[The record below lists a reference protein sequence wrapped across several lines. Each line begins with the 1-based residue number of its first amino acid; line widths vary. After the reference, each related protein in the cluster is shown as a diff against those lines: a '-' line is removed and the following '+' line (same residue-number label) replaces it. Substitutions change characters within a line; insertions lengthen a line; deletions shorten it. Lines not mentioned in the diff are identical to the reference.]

1 MPHSRILVLGGS
13 GFIGTHVV
21 SRLSAQGLRV
31 LVPTR
36 HRERARHLI
45 LLPTVDVVE
54 VDLYRPGALAALVEG
69 CDAVVNLVGV
79 LQGRAGGKADPWGP
93 DFGRAHI
100 DLPAALVE
108 ACRQRKV
115 RRLVHVSALGVT
127 DGGKNTLPSRYLR
140 SKAAGEEKIRQA
152 RDLDWTILR
161 PSVVFGAEDA
171 FLNLFA
177 KIQRF
182 LPVLALAKAEA
193 RFQPVW
199 VGDVAQAVVNVL
211 DSVATHGRTY
221 ARGVHAAPAGAARR
235 HLERPPAPDP
245 VAARGPRTAHRA
257 ADGARP
263 RQAAH
268 DPRQPRLHDRR
279 QRQRTPGRPRSGHRA
294 GLAAGDGAVAA
305 RGRPG
310 GALRRLARAR
320 APLTPHAPLPAATPP
335 PTQA

>member
-221 ARGVHAAPAGAARR
+221 ALAGPEVFTLRQLVQLAGTWSGHPRPILSLPAGLGRLTALLMELAPGKPLMTRDNLDSMTVDNVSARAVDPDLGIVPGSLRAMGPSLLGGGPEARYDDWRAHARR
-235 HLERPPAPDP
+235 
-245 VAARGPRTAHRA
+245 
-257 ADGARP
+257 
-263 RQAAH
+263 
-268 DPRQPRLHDRR
+268 
-279 QRQRTPGRPRSGHRA
+279 
-294 GLAAGDGAVAA
+294 
-305 RGRPG
+305 
-310 GALRRLARAR
+310 
-320 APLTPHAPLPAATPP
+320 
-335 PTQA
+335 

>member
-36 HRERARHLI
+36 NRERARHLI

-54 VDLYRPGALAALVEG
+54 VDMYRPGALAALLEG
-69 CDAVVNLVGV
+69 CDAAVNLVGV
-79 LQGRAGGKADPWGP
+79 LQGRAGGKGDPWGP
-93 DFGRAHI
+93 DFGRAHV

-108 ACRQRKV
+108 ACRARKV
-115 RRLVHVSALGVT
+115 RRIVHVSALGVT

-182 LPVLALAKAEA
+182 LPVLALAKADA

-211 DSVATHGRTY
+211 DSVATHGKTY
-221 ARGVHAAPAGAARR
+221 ALAGPEVFTLRQLVQLAGTWSGHPRPILSLPAGLGRLTALLMELAPGKPLMTRDNLDSMTIDNVSARPVDPDLGIVPSSLRAMGPSLLGRGPEARYDDWRAHARR
-235 HLERPPAPDP
+235 
-245 VAARGPRTAHRA
+245 
-257 ADGARP
+257 
-263 RQAAH
+263 
-268 DPRQPRLHDRR
+268 
-279 QRQRTPGRPRSGHRA
+279 
-294 GLAAGDGAVAA
+294 
-305 RGRPG
+305 
-310 GALRRLARAR
+310 
-320 APLTPHAPLPAATPP
+320 
-335 PTQA
+335 

>member
-221 ARGVHAAPAGAARR
+221 ALAGPEVFTLRQLVQLAGTWSGHPRPILSLPAGLGRLTALLMELAPGQPLMTRDNLDSMTVDNVSARPVDPDLGIVPGSLRAMGPSLLGGGPEARYDDWRAHARR
-235 HLERPPAPDP
+235 
-245 VAARGPRTAHRA
+245 
-257 ADGARP
+257 
-263 RQAAH
+263 
-268 DPRQPRLHDRR
+268 
-279 QRQRTPGRPRSGHRA
+279 
-294 GLAAGDGAVAA
+294 
-305 RGRPG
+305 
-310 GALRRLARAR
+310 
-320 APLTPHAPLPAATPP
+320 
-335 PTQA
+335 